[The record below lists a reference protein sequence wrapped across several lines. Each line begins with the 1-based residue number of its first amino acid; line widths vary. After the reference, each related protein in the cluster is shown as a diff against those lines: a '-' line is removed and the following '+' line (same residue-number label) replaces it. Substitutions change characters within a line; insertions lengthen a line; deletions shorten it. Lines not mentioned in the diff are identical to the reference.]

1 MKKSVIITVAMCLAS
16 LMANAQWKVE
26 SVESGQAN
34 TKLLQVLNTDNSTLV
49 YATYEMD
56 LPDATFE
63 DFYLG
68 RKTHVKVN
76 GEKYK
81 LINSVN
87 FPMQND
93 AEQTY
98 AHLCPGH
105 NEFNF
110 VMEFEK
116 FPVEGGF
123 ELLDGHDKEGPYSF
137 NFHGIKVSP
146 IDSTKVI
153 NTARFLDKGT
163 PVIYGNKVIDGNN
176 YQYQIRDGV
185 CVTCHAVVVDGDWF
199 STNEMFHIDIVNN
212 SDHGIMFDFDKVYV
226 VGRKYKKNGKVEEK
240 GWKKFTPDSYD
251 QFLAQQDYDE
261 ARRQT
266 SSVLDEVG
274 RQLDREKYHTN
285 YGSWERIGWEALA
298 ALNQHAIDNRVEQ
311 YMKEHPHDR
320 PRALRSQGIQP
331 GESIHGYIASERKKA
346 DKATITIPMDD
357 YDFEFVWNVK

>member
-1 MKKSVIITVAMCLAS
+1 MKKSVIITIAMCLAS

-26 SVESGQAN
+26 SVENGEPNS
-34 TKLLQVLNTDNSTLV
+34 KLLQVLNTENSTLV
-49 YATYEMD
+49 YASYETD
-56 LPDATFE
+56 LPDAEFE
-63 DFYLG
+63 NLFLN

-81 LINSVN
+81 LLNSVN
-87 FPMQND
+87 LPMQND

-98 AHLCPGH
+98 AHLRPGH

-123 ELLDGHDKEGPYSF
+123 DILEDSSKDGPKVF
-137 NFHGIKVSP
+137 NFRGVAVSP

-153 NTARFLDKGT
+153 NTARFLDNGS
-163 PVIYGNKVIDGNN
+163 PVIQGFKVIDGNN
-176 YQYQIRDGV
+176 YLYQIRDGV
-185 CVTCHAVVVDGDWF
+185 CVTCNAEIVAGDWF
-199 STNEMFHIDIVNN
+199 SNNEMFHIDIVNN
-212 SDHGIMFDFDKVYV
+212 SDHGIMFDFNKCYV

-251 QFLAQQDYDE
+251 QFLASQDYDE

-266 SSVLDEVG
+266 SGVLDEVG

-331 GESIHGYIASERKKA
+331 GESIHGYIASEKKKA
-346 DKATITIPMDD
+346 DTVTLSIPMDD
-357 YDFEFVWNVK
+357 YYFEFVWNAK